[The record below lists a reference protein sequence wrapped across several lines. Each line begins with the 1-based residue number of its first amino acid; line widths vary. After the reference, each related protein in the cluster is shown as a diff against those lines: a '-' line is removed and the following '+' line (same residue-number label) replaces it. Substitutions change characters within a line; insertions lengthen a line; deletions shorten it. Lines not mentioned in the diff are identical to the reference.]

1 MILLQAD
8 VSDLK
13 TILRNTPARSAT
25 GRPVAA
31 VWRSGGRH
39 GSTGPRPAS
48 GPSRYLIA
56 CTFCTSPA
64 PPSGLG
70 HKPETTATV
79 IKRKVRSSHHY
90 VYSVL
95 YKRDCFK
102 AASQENNRIN
112 E

>member
-13 TILRNTPARSAT
+13 TILRNAPARNTT

-31 VWRSGGRH
+31 VWRSCGTH

-79 IKRKVRSSHHY
+79 IKKKLGQVTIIYLAFYTKEIVSKQLHRK
-90 VYSVL
+90 
-95 YKRDCFK
+95 
-102 AASQENNRIN
+102 IT
-112 E
+112 